1 MTETDPQRAW
11 KIATDNRVCFY
22 GWNGKQVPMTP
33 IVREEEGTIYFLADA
48 DSEKVTDIHGKL
60 PVQLTFSNE
69 ASNDYLFIAADA
81 QISNDRFKI
90 KELWTPLAK
99 AFWDSEDDP
108 DIRLIV
114 VSPNHA
120 EFWDGPGRVAATA
133 KMLFASVTGNKPDMG
148 DNRETG
154 M

>member
-22 GWNGKQVPMTP
+22 GWNGKQVPMSP
-33 IVREEEGTIYFLADA
+33 IVRKEEGTIYFLADA
-48 DSEKVTDIHGKL
+48 ASEKVTDIQEKS

-69 ASNDYLFIAADA
+69 SANDYLFIIGDA
-81 QISNDRFKI
+81 QVSNNRAKI
-90 KELWTPLAK
+90 KELWTPFAK
-99 AFWDSEDDP
+99 AFWNSEDDP

-120 EFWDGPGRVAATA
+120 EFWDGPGRISATA
-133 KMLFASVTGNKPDMG
+133 KMLYASVTGSKPDMG

>member
-1 MTETDPQRAW
+1 
-11 KIATDNRVCFY
+11 
-22 GWNGKQVPMTP
+22 
-33 IVREEEGTIYFLADA
+33 
-48 DSEKVTDIHGKL
+48 
-60 PVQLTFSNE
+60 VQLTFSNE

-81 QISNDRFKI
+81 QISNDRSKI
-90 KELWTPLAK
+90 KELWTPFAK

-133 KMLFASVTGNKPDMG
+133 KMLFASVTGNKPDIG